1 MSQIA
6 NITVKNG
13 KNADA
18 TFTAYQPQSGS
29 DPALWMLKNAGPR
42 YTWSRMSLSVRRSQ
56 GANPGVRHKL
66 GFNIPVLNALG
77 ERIGSIPFSG
87 ELTLPDT
94 CTQDDLDNAAAYIA
108 NCYSSALIKETITTG
123 SPAI

>member
-6 NITVKNG
+6 DITVKNG

-42 YTWSRMSLSVRRSQ
+42 YTWPRMTLSVRRSQ
-56 GANPGVRHKL
+56 GANPGTRHKL
-66 GFNIPVLNALG
+66 GFNIPVLSATG
-77 ERIGSIPFSG
+77 ERVGSIPFSG

-108 NCYSSALIKETITTG
+108 NCYSNVLIKGTITTG

>member
-6 NITVKNG
+6 NITIKNG
-13 KNADA
+13 KNVDA
-18 TFTAYQPQSGS
+18 IFTAYQPQSGS

-42 YTWSRMSLSVRRSQ
+42 STWARMTLTVRRSQ
-56 GANPGVRHKL
+56 GANPGTRHKL
-66 GFNIPVLNALG
+66 GFNIPVMNTLG
-77 ERIGSIPFSG
+77 ERVGSIPFSG

-94 CTQDDLDNAAAYIA
+94 CTQDDLDNVAAFIA
-108 NCYSSALIKETITTG
+108 NSYSHALIKETITTG